1 MERRTFLQT
10 LGALI
15 GATGAPAVP
24 MPATPERTVDKLFAE
39 DTVENVASAASKML
53 IKSFAVHNGNDGATL
68 QVEAYFAAEV
78 MGELYAAFAERLH
91 VYIDHPALRSV
102 GIAGQDWV
110 VTNYAMNA
118 GVDEL
123 VSTHLS
129 FRAAGP
135 LKHCAILNESNLPM
149 LKLP

>member
-15 GATGAPAVP
+15 GATGTPAFP
-24 MPATPERTVDKLFAE
+24 MPATPERTIDRLLAE

-53 IKSFAVHNGNDGATL
+53 IKSFAMHNGKEGAVL

-78 MGELYAAFAERLH
+78 MGDIYAAFAEQLH
-91 VYIDHPALRSV
+91 VYIDHPTLRSV

-110 VTNYAMNA
+110 VTNYSMNA

-123 VSTHLS
+123 VSTDLW

-135 LKHCAILNESNLPM
+135 IKHCAIINESNLPM